1 MLEVF
6 CATFMCSSIC
16 ARMWYSNTTVSS
28 WPNLVA
34 YQQTHFLSTNL
45 QKHHYIKSTTY
56 HQIWYNPK
64 STSIEQQGPWDP
76 SNWAHPPRLGRPGHG
91 GCRPKLSKL
100 VAEPCNGGLQTRGLP
115 CCWEIMAYSQWLNH
129 WMKVYYLY
137 GVMVYMVVFQLGL
150 QKLNGYHLYVHV
162 LFHCSFLRWYQ
173 TMYQ

>member
-1 MLEVF
+1 MLEVL

-34 YQQTHFLSTNL
+34 YQQTCFLSNNL
-45 QKHHYIKSTTY
+45 RKHHYY
-56 HQIWYNPK
+56 QINHISSDLISPQIHIYWTARTLGPFQLG
-64 STSIEQQGPWDP
+64 SPPTSWPARSRGGPP
-76 SNWAHPPRLGRPGHG
+76 EALQARRGAVQRRSPNQRP
-91 GCRPKLSKL
+91 
-100 VAEPCNGGLQTRGLP
+100 A
-115 CCWEIMAYSQWLNH
+115 CCWEIMAYSQWLKH

-137 GVMVYMVVFQLGL
+137 SIMVYMVMFQLGL

>member
-1 MLEVF
+1 MIHTVNISNQLQSSLSSILCVSVRMLEVF

-100 VAEPCNGGLQTRGLP
+100 VTEPCNGGLQTRGLHAVEKS
-115 CCWEIMAYSQWLNH
+115 WH
-129 WMKVYYLY
+129 TV
-137 GVMVYMVVFQLGL
+137 
-150 QKLNGYHLYVHV
+150 NGWSTGWRFTIYIL
-162 LFHCSFLRWYQ
+162 LWYIWSCFS
-173 TMYQ
+173 